1 MRSAPARRDALRL
14 LAASLAMSAT
24 PAAAIP
30 QRPAEPPLTF
40 GVFPFL
46 PALEIGRR
54 FGPVSSALAEMLG
67 RPVALQ
73 TKTDFEAFRR
83 FLLDG
88 RYDLAFLH
96 PFLYADAASAQDYRP
111 LGRIREDLAAFIVAR
126 KEERCASF
134 RDLCGRVLALPPK
147 LSGVAQLAFHELEEQ
162 RLLGPG
168 DVQVEYHRT
177 KSSCIHA
184 VISGSAAA
192 CALPGFVLSQ
202 LKAFAPIELEPKFQ
216 TRAVPGLLLAAH
228 GRLGEPMLDQ
238 LRDLVI
244 GLERVPA
251 GQSLL
256 AGFGWTGFVP
266 APPAQ
271 YDITHLRGL
280 VGG

>member
-14 LAASLAMSAT
+14 LVASLAMGAT
-24 PAAAIP
+24 PAAAITP
-30 QRPAEPPLTF
+30 QPTEPPLTF

-54 FGPVSSALAEMLG
+54 FGPISTALAEMIG
-67 RPVALQ
+67 RPISLQ

-88 RYDLAFLH
+88 RYDIAFLH
-96 PFLYADAASAQDYRP
+96 PFLYADAASVQDYRP
-111 LGRIREDLAAFIVAR
+111 LGRIREDLAAFIVAG
-126 KEERCASF
+126 KEDRCASF
-134 RDLCGRVLALPPK
+134 RDLCGRVLALPPR
-147 LSGVAQLAFHELEEQ
+147 LSGVAQLAMHELEEQ

-192 CALPGFVLSQ
+192 CALPGFVLDQ
-202 LKAFAPIELEPKFQ
+202 LHAFASIELEPKFQ
-216 TRAVPGLLLAAH
+216 TRPVPGILLAAH
-228 GRLGEPMLDQ
+228 GRLGESE
-238 LRDLVI
+238 
-244 GLERVPA
+244 LERLRGMVLELEHNPA

-266 APPAQ
+266 AAPAQ
-271 YDITHLRGL
+271 YDIAHLRGL